1 MISGYS
7 TSSEEDLSLNTN
19 VKSSPF
25 EVMEDF
31 EEAPAEFDIGI
42 SSYSIAHPIEND
54 EMEKTPVPEAVETDE
69 PPKFP
74 YEETPYTV
82 STPSGTLKY
91 DKKNPKEEIRGNQQ
105 QDMFETNQPK
115 QDFSNFQI
123 PLQSRPQQAQNYFKP
138 PSFVE
143 APFQNNFFNNNNN
156 VGVPGFNTHSM
167 MGRISQLSLNII
179 PFHSRRNVH

>member
-1 MISGYS
+1 MTSGYS
-7 TSSEEDLSLNTN
+7 TSSEEDLTANTDIKN
-19 VKSSPF
+19 APF

-31 EEAPAEFDIGI
+31 EEAQAEFDIGI
-42 SSYSIAHPIEND
+42 SSYSIAHPIENE

-91 DKKNPKEEIRGNQQ
+91 DRKNQKEEMRGNQQ
-105 QDMFETNQPK
+105 QDMFETNPPK

-123 PLQSRPQQAQNYFKP
+123 PPQSRPQQSQNCFKP

-143 APFQNNFFNNNNN
+143 APFQNNFFNNNI
-156 VGVPGFNTHSM
+156 GVPGFNTQSM
-167 MGRISQLSLNII
+167 MGRIRLSDPTSLS
-179 PFHSRRNVH
+179 FSSF